1 MSTVHLS
8 GLHNNTAAGYGNTAR
23 GGSCLSIKGGRH
35 NVALGTSEGWPSG
48 NTALG
53 RKTLVNVVGG
63 DDNIAWCDVD
73 EDVGAFLDWETLT
86 ECDIATEDDSSRI
99 RFDEASAPGGI
110 YRCSYCG
117 TRQERRDD
125 GLLTCRQCGGEL
137 ELTR

>member
-35 NVALGTSEGWPSG
+35 NVALGYKAGAASHDAGNSDTAGYAGLGTTSPTCRLHIDSG
-48 NTALG
+48 
-53 RKTLVNVVGG
+53 
-63 DDNIAWCDVD
+63 
-73 EDVGAFLDWETLT
+73 
-86 ECDIATEDDSSRI
+86 RI
-99 RFDEASAPGGI
+99 RFDEMAAPEGRASADGI